1 MRFAVPDPHMTWGV
15 PETVASDMPSEKEYL
30 TGPGATALLN
40 HKPHSGRG
48 TPSLSFCN
56 ASRKEKITPESHRL
70 IE

>member
-1 MRFAVPDPHMTWGV
+1 
-15 PETVASDMPSEKEYL
+15 MPSEKEYL